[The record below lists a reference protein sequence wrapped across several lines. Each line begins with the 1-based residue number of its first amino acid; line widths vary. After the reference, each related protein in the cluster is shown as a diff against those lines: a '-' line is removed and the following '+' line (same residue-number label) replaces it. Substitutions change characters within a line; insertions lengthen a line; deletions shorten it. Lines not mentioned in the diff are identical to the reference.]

1 MDRRALDKW
10 NTSDAPDVL
19 LINPPWINRNES
31 IWHGIKGAM
40 PPLGL
45 LSIAAYAEREGYSV
59 RIIDLHVEQWS
70 IEVFRR
76 QLATLKPRVVGISMM
91 TSTAIAGNRAARCV
105 KEIHPD
111 ATVVVGGVHAEAM
124 PTECLKNSA
133 IDIVVRG
140 DGEQT
145 FSRIVAGESW
155 SDIPGLSYRN
165 GDRAVHN
172 PPAPVIEQLDTIPMP
187 AYHLVPMKKYY
198 PAMGAYR
205 KLPAINML
213 MTRGCPGKCTFCN
226 SAETTLRTRSAAN
239 VVREIEHLKRTY
251 GIREIQFYD
260 DTFTIFRQ
268 NVLEF
273 CRLMQERKVGVTWT
287 AFVRTDCFSEEVAHA
302 MRDAGCHQVM
312 FGVESG
318 DDEIL
323 GVIRKPIDRARTAAA
338 VKLAREVGLE
348 VRATYM
354 FGNPTET
361 VASMQRSIDNA
372 IALDPDLA
380 IFNITTPY
388 PGTQMFAWAR
398 ENGYLNTEDWGEYEL
413 SGAIMTLP
421 TVTPQEIN
429 DAYARAFKAFYNR
442 PIVFWRRLMR
452 IRSLSHFVDNV
463 HAFFFIVLRRKV
475 GSRGLTH
482 HEWVEAMKEDFW
494 DIDVVDPVMGARLVR
509 TKDIHRLDVLPDT
522 CVPPEPA
529 AMPLPVLPNG

>member
-1 MDRRALDKW
+1 MPNKP
-10 NTSDAPDVL
+10 NGTEGSHAPDVL

-70 IEVFRR
+70 IEEFRR
-76 QLATLKPRVVGISMM
+76 QLATFTPRVVGISMM
-91 TSTAIAGNRAARCV
+91 TSTAIAGNRVARCV
-105 KEIHPD
+105 KEVHPD

-124 PTECLKNSA
+124 PTECLQNSA

-140 DGEQT
+140 DGELT
-145 FSRIVAGESW
+145 FSRIVAGQPW
-155 SDIPGLSYRN
+155 RDIPGLSYRA
-165 GDRAVHN
+165 GHRAVHN
-172 PPAPVIEQLDTIPMP
+172 APAPVIDQLDSMPMP
-187 AYHLVPMKKYY
+187 AYHLVPMDKYY

-226 SAETTLRTRSAAN
+226 SAETTLRTRSAEH
-239 VVREIEHLKRTY
+239 VVAEIEYLKRTY

-273 CRLMQERKVGVTWT
+273 CRLMIERNVGVTWT
-287 AFVRTDCFSEEVAHA
+287 AFVRTDCFKEDLAYA
-302 MRDAGCHQVM
+302 MRRAGCHQVM

-318 DDEIL
+318 DDEVL
-323 GVIRKPIDRARTAAA
+323 EVICKPIDRARTAAA
-338 VKLAREVGLE
+338 VRLARKVGLE

-361 VASMQRSIDNA
+361 VKSMQRSIDNA
-372 IALDPDLA
+372 LALDPDLA

-398 ENGYLNTEDWGEYEL
+398 EHGYLNTEDWGEYEL

-442 PIVFWRRLMR
+442 PIVFWRRLKR
-452 IRSLSHFVDNV
+452 IRSLSHLIDNI
-463 HAFFFIVLRRKV
+463 HAFFFIVLRRKI
-475 GSRGLTH
+475 GKRGLTR
-482 HEWVEAMKEDFW
+482 HEWVEAKKEDFW
-494 DIDVVDPVMGARLVR
+494 DVEITDPIMGARLIR
-509 TKDIHRLDVLPDT
+509 TKDIHRLDVLPATGLTPDQSSL
-522 CVPPEPA
+522 
-529 AMPLPVLPNG
+529 PLPVLTNG